1 MVLEMVMLECDCE
14 FECEWLHN
22 VTDSKYYIKCSLK
35 STHSTI
41 RDGVGDCV
49 SIVIREWD
57 YACECVYV

>member
-22 VTDSKYYIKCSLK
+22 VTDSKYYIKCSLN

-41 RDGVGDCV
+41 KTHRDTVTKHIEDT
-49 SIVIREWD
+49 
-57 YACECVYV
+57 